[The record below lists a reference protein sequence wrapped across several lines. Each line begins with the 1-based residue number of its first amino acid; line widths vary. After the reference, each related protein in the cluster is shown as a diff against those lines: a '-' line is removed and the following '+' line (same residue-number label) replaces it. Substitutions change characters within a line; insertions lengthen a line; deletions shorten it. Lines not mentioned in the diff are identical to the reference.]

1 MVVAFH
7 KKDYQEKSIMSLWR
21 QDEDFDMPFSITKK
35 HTNPNQDSTTP
46 HANFYRRMLSYNII
60 KKEAAKWKLIYFFS
74 ISLFFLKVIWYN
86 LDSVVLKLHKKVT
99 KNEKSFVF
107 SKKKWRKWW
116 TFKKMKNM
124 KKRWTACVFD
134 TWIRTKTSK
143 ITIWSCWKDSEIK
156 YY

>member
-35 HTNPNQDSTTP
+35 HTNPNQGSITP

-74 ISLFFLKVIWYN
+74 ISLSFLKVIWYN
-86 LDSVVLKLHKKVT
+86 LDNVVLKLHKKVT

-107 SKKKWRKWW
+107 SKKNEENDEPLKKWKTW
-116 TFKKMKNM
+116 KNAEQPASLTRGYGQ
-124 KKRWTACVFD
+124 KLLK
-134 TWIRTKTSK
+134 
-143 ITIWSCWKDSEIK
+143 
-156 YY
+156 